1 MIARIEKTWLF
12 VTLTCWLG
20 LAFAQAPSPAPAQLE
35 QPVSAGNVLA
45 LLAFELIKPDLPPST
60 RLSSGF
66 RTAQDQVEII
76 RQYARHEGIST
87 SGINSNDPGAWLPI
101 LQQLRSAGYIIAEP
115 GKSPHSNPDLIVLD
129 LSRASLSEIL
139 AGCNKANRRG
149 VIQLSRTIK
158 EHKNG
163 AVHIE
168 LQITAGGL
176 EKFGVDPELARNRS
190 SDRDFEQRAIGQLR
204 EKSREEVDPQKR
216 IGLLQDLQREVG
228 FGNPVY
234 QLLEGDIVKSRQ
246 EVQQLELQQQKRDA
260 LKAISDAREQ
270 GNWENAVQKAN
281 EFVEAHPEAPEA
293 RTIVQ
298 KIEAQSLYQ
307 KAVEIAYPEGEE
319 ELQCENCSEAMPLI
333 EKAIETLKPLNLS
346 RTTEEKFQAR
356 LASRISRCRSQ
367 FWLKTTLW
375 TMASLLTLVGLFFAF
390 RPGKMF
396 LRCEEGDQRGES
408 FELNQPELIIGS
420 LGAPDGE
427 AQIVINDRKRK
438 ISRSH
443 CAVRRSGRRYY
454 LKDLNS
460 ANGVLVNGRRLGAGE
475 YHELKKGDEI
485 SLAGAATLI
494 VRRR

>member
-12 VTLTCWLG
+12 AALTCWMG
-20 LAFAQAPSPAPAQLE
+20 FAFAQTPTPPPAQSE

-45 LLAFELIKPDLPPST
+45 LLAFELIKPDLPPTT

-66 RTAQDQVEII
+66 RTAQDQIEII
-76 RQYARHEGIST
+76 RQYARHEGISIA
-87 SGINSNDPGAWLPI
+87 GIRTEDPNSWLPV

-139 AGCNKANRRG
+139 AGCGKANRRG
-149 VIQLSRTIK
+149 VIQLSKTIK

-168 LQITAGGL
+168 LQITSGGL

-190 SDRDFEQRAIGQLR
+190 ADRDFEQRTIGQLR

-228 FGNPVY
+228 LGNPVY
-234 QLLEGDIVKSRQ
+234 QLLESDIVKSRQ
-246 EVQQLELQQQKRDA
+246 EVEQLEVQQQKRDA
-260 LKAISDAREQ
+260 LKSISDAREQ
-270 GNWENAVQKAN
+270 GDWETAVQKAR
-281 EFVEAHPEAPEA
+281 EFVEAHPEALES

-298 KIEAQSLYQ
+298 KIEAQRLYQ
-307 KAVEIAYPEGEE
+307 TAVEIAYPEGEA
-319 ELQCENCSEAMPLI
+319 ELQCENCSEALPLI
-333 EKAIETLKPLNLS
+333 EKAIETLKPFNLP
-346 RTTEEKFQAR
+346 RTTEERFQAR
-356 LASRISRCRSQ
+356 LTSRVSRCRSQ

-390 RPGKMF
+390 RPGKLF
-396 LRCEEGDQRGES
+396 LQCEAGDQRGES

-427 AQIVINDRKRK
+427 AQIVVNDRKRK

-443 CAVRRSGRRYY
+443 CSVRRSGRRYY
-454 LKDLNS
+454 LKDLKS
-460 ANGVLVNGRRLGAGE
+460 ANGVSVNGRRLGEGE